1 MNLQLE
7 HDTFEATIGEVRDA
21 AEQLHEARARIGAD
35 VDSLLHGGWRGVAA
49 QAFADGWADWRAG
62 AQDVLDGLVAMG
74 QLLDAVHVDLTERD
88 LESQVA
94 LGAVSARIVDR
105 LGS

>member
-1 MNLQLE
+1 MHLQLE
-7 HDTFEATIGEVRDA
+7 HGTFEATIAEVRDA
-21 AEQLHEARARIGAD
+21 AEQLREARARIGAD

-49 QAFADGWADWRAG
+49 DAFAEGWADWRTG

-74 QLLDAVHVDLTERD
+74 QLLDAVHLDLTERD
-88 LESQVA
+88 LDSRVA
-94 LGAVSARIVDR
+94 LDAVSARIVER